1 MIPYGRQDIDQD
13 DINSVIE
20 VLKSNFLT
28 QGPVA
33 ENFENK
39 VCEYVSARYA
49 VSANSATS
57 ALHIACLSL
66 NLGVGDWL
74 WTSPITFVASANCA
88 LYCGANID
96 FVDICETTFT
106 MCPVAL
112 EEKLIRAKEEN
123 CLPKIVIP
131 VHVCGQ
137 SADMKAIKNL
147 SKQYGFHII
156 EDASHAIGG
165 KYIGERVGCCRYSD
179 ITVFSFHPVKIITTG
194 EGGIAVTNRPE
205 LAERMRLFRSH
216 GITRDQKLMEAV
228 TDGPWSYQQ
237 IALGYNYRMN
247 DISAALGLSQL
258 NKIDKFI
265 RRRRDIAD
273 KYNNEL
279 TGLPV
284 ELPTESPDCRSSFH
298 LYVVRLKLDQL
309 SISRLE
315 IFSRLRRSGLGVN
328 VHYIPVHT
336 QPYFQR
342 EFGFRYGDFPNSER
356 YYEQAISL
364 PIFPKL
370 TPAEQDYAIKSF
382 ITAVKV

>member
-147 SKQYGFHII
+147 SKKYGFHII